1 MKPGVFVTVPPATP
15 PPIDAE
21 AGSDKIPGKNGD
33 GHPPPP
39 PPPDK
44 GGGIVGVVPGEGA
57 EPAPLVGAA
66 LSAGAGADA
75 GSTRAAAVAGAMFG
89 ILAAASGLA
98 WALYKFKPGIIP
110 LGGAGAGRAGA
121 AAPSAAAPLLGSPGA
136 APTGSGPPVGAPAV
150 TPVGSAPPPDG
161 PGFSPVGSSSPL
173 GAGPGPEARDVGTMA
188 AAGYRSSG
196 ASGAGGAYARGF
208 GILET
213 SQTFKMTE
221 STAAV
226 GSAGAPASPTS
237 TMNRGIQ
244 TDVANG
250 PIGGAG
256 LAAAG
261 GASSSTLMQSTT
273 VKNLYSTQQADSSYL
288 DGSVLLFILFFI

>member
-1 MKPGVFVTVPPATP
+1 
-15 PPIDAE
+15 
-21 AGSDKIPGKNGD
+21 
-33 GHPPPP
+33 
-39 PPPDK
+39 
-44 GGGIVGVVPGEGA
+44 VVPGEGA

-136 APTGSGPPVGAPAV
+136 APTGNDAPGGAPALA
-150 TPVGSAPPPDG
+150 PLDSAPPPDR
-161 PGFSPVGSSSPL
+161 L
-173 GAGPGPEARDVGTMA
+173 
-188 AAGYRSSG
+188 
-196 ASGAGGAYARGF
+196 
-208 GILET
+208 
-213 SQTFKMTE
+213 
-221 STAAV
+221 

-261 GASSSTLMQSTT
+261 GASSSMLMQSTT
-273 VKNLYSTQQADSSYL
+273 VKNLHSTQQADSSYL
-288 DGSVLLFILFFI
+288 DGSLLLFSLIYLSDHSE